1 MQFRKRSRI
10 VVHRWETFNFIRQNE
25 KSSKII
31 NFSIIAWNLIISRDN
46 RKSTESNSNSS
57 DDPEGNPLN
66 LKSSRKHLNTTAGK
80 RRKPWK
86 TFSETFWESCVE
98 TFRAF
103 NSGNWNGGLR
113 LLFLPCFVHWNY
125 SIMLPSCIIFYSF
138 EIFSEK

>member
-1 MQFRKRSRI
+1 MALILLCEEDIDPTEAFEHNGRKK
-10 VVHRWETFNFIRQNE
+10 EKTMKNF
-25 KSSKII
+25 
-31 NFSIIAWNLIISRDN
+31 L
-46 RKSTESNSNSS
+46 
-57 DDPEGNPLN
+57 
-66 LKSSRKHLNTTAGK
+66 
-80 RRKPWK
+80 
-86 TFSETFWESCVE
+86 ETFWESCVE